1 MLNSSSNADY
11 KKLAKKTACLECS
24 ISEKPFGT
32 LIVDFRSR
40 VFRYMRLAYINRPLH
55 EKINS
60 IFLVMNEYENS
71 YLDALSTRTL
81 RVRVENSEN
90 SQNES
95 NMLTEKKRVFH
106 EALKLTKKEVAL
118 IKPKECVYVFCSPHT
133 CPYKEK
139 IKTERRKMCEKRL
152 QELNNC
158 MREFKRDVLN
168 VGLLKKCCAALES
181 YIMSDVENICAMYAG
196 KEWLLGIETYTFPK
210 SDNYYESDRLCANV
224 FSTILHSDT
233 KCLSNAVLENTR
245 SENMTNSNS
254 PAVLSEDLD
263 CVVLFGAEFMIKEVF
278 EQFISYVS
286 LKDIMNTFGVKD
298 RKDMVH
304 RCCIMGTHFNLGL
317 KGVGPVK
324 IKQLDATKAAE
335 LFKTCIKHQHIDQ
348 KDFYKFF
355 NL

>member
-11 KKLAKKTACLECS
+11 KKLAKKTAFLECS
-24 ISEKPFGT
+24 ISEEPFGT

-40 VFRYMRLAYINRPLH
+40 VFRYMRLAYINRPFH

-60 IFLVMNEYENS
+60 VFLVMNDSDGNP
-71 YLDALSTRTL
+71 
-81 RVRVENSEN
+81 SEC
-90 SQNES
+90 
-95 NMLTEKKRVFH
+95 NMLTEKKKVFH

-118 IKPKECVYVFCSPHT
+118 IKPKKCVYVFCSPYT
-133 CPYKEK
+133 CPYKVK
-139 IKTERRKMCEKRL
+139 IKEERNKMCEKRL

-158 MREFKRDVLN
+158 ISEFKRDVLN
-168 VGLLKKCCAALES
+168 IELLKKCCAALES
-181 YIMSDVENICAMYAG
+181 YIMSDVENICSMYAG
-196 KEWLLGIETYTFPK
+196 KEWLLGIETYMFPK

-224 FSTILHSDT
+224 FS
-233 KCLSNAVLENTR
+233 KPAFLE
-245 SENMTNSNS
+245 NSNS
-254 PAVLSEDLD
+254 AAVLSEDLD

-278 EQFISYVS
+278 DQFISYVS

-324 IKQLDATKAAE
+324 IKQLDSTKAAE

-355 NL
+355 NLL